1 MTLSIVLPL
10 ASSEVHADSLIG
22 NIPVEQGPYGA
33 VHIIESHSSLAIL
46 CQVSQDHNR

>member
-33 VHIIESHSSLAIL
+33 VYDPDNSRIYVANYDQGSY
-46 CQVSQDHNR
+46 N